1 MKKATLLTLT
11 WFIVCCGVTAQEADN
26 LPVPTVNHSTLIG
39 IGKACLTDSYLSPLT
54 YDGVSISLL
63 HDRIK
68 ASPYFNGALLLQ
80 QQFEIQTAIT
90 KNPTASA
97 SEYYGDIRYHITGY
111 YPLLDVDHF
120 TLLVGGGAA
129 LSLGGIYNVRNT
141 NNPGSLKTSVN
152 LQLSTMALYQWKDV
166 TFRWQLTSPF
176 AGMFFSPEYGHS
188 YYEIF
193 TLGNNKG
200 TVHFGSFH
208 NQLALRNYFTIDLP
222 IHNFTLRTG
231 YLGDYLLTDVN
242 QLDTRIISHQFVV
255 GLVFESIH
263 FTGKKVRNNSSI
275 RSSYYK

>member
-11 WFIVCCGVTAQEADN
+11 WFIFCCGITAQEADN

-39 IGKACLTDSYLSPLT
+39 IGKAFLTDSYLSPLT

-80 QQFEIQTAIT
+80 QQFQIQTAIT
-90 KNPTASA
+90 RNPTASA
-97 SEYYGDIRYHITGY
+97 SDYYGDIRYHITGY

-120 TLLVGGGAA
+120 TLFGGGGAA

-152 LQLSTMALYQWKDV
+152 LQLSTMALYQWKGV

-208 NQLALRNYFTIDLP
+208 NQLALRNYFTIDFP

-263 FTGKKVRNNSSI
+263 FAGRKVRSNSSI
-275 RSSYYK
+275 QSSYYK